1 MVSSKVKEVK
11 AEIITIGDEILI
23 GQIVDTN
30 SAWIGQTFNLEGIE
44 ISRINS
50 ITDTAEAIIDALE
63 GLLPTTELVIM
74 TGGLGPTKDDLTK
87 QTLARHFGAQMVF
100 REDVWEHIVKLF
112 EGFGRK
118 PVERN
123 KFQAEVPEN
132 CEVLFNQ
139 KGTAPGMLFRHEG
152 RRIVSL
158 PGVPYEMK
166 GIIKDEL
173 LPLLQDEIDYQIK
186 HKTLFVVGIP
196 ESVLADQIEPHESK
210 FPENIKLA
218 YLPKPGLVRLRLTAR
233 GKRAD
238 NLNADLET
246 ATRVLKEAVGD
257 PLMDGSNSAIEK
269 YLGEVLTQKG
279 LTVGTAESCTGG
291 GIGATLVNVSGSS
304 AYFEGSIVAYSYDIK
319 ETLLGVDHKTIV
331 EKGAVSEEVVRQMSE
346 GARVKLNV
354 DFAVAVSGIAGPGG
368 GTPDKPVGT
377 SWIAIA
383 GPTRTITE
391 KFVFGKVRERNI
403 QKTIFAALNLLLKE
417 VEDYG

>member
-1 MVSSKVKEVK
+1 LVSSKVKEVK

-50 ITDTAEAIIDALE
+50 ITDTAEAITGALE
-63 GLLPTTELVIM
+63 GLLPSTELVIM

-87 QTLARHFGAQMVF
+87 QTLARYFGAQMVF
-100 REDVWEHIVKLF
+100 RDDVWAHIVKLF
-112 EGFGRK
+112 ESFGRK

-123 KFQAEVPEN
+123 KFQAEVPDN
-132 CEVLFNQ
+132 CEVLFNH
-139 KGTAPGMLFRHEG
+139 KGTAPGMLFRHNG

-166 GIIKDEL
+166 GIIKNEL

-186 HKTLFVVGIP
+186 HKTLFVVGV
-196 ESVLADQIEPHESK
+196 S
-210 FPENIKLA
+210 
-218 YLPKPGLVRLRLTAR
+218 
-233 GKRAD
+233 
-238 NLNADLET
+238 DLEL
-246 ATRVLKEAVGD
+246 AAKVLKEAVGD

-269 YLGEVLTQKG
+269 YLGKVLTQKG

-291 GIGATLVNVSGSS
+291 GIGATLVSVAGSS

-319 ETLLGVDHKTIV
+319 ETLLGVDHTTIV

-346 GARVKLNV
+346 GARVKLKV
-354 DFAVAVSGIAGPGG
+354 DFAVAVSGIAGPEG

-383 GPTRTITE
+383 GPNRTITE

>member
-1 MVSSKVKEVK
+1 
-11 AEIITIGDEILI
+11 
-23 GQIVDTN
+23 
-30 SAWIGQTFNLEGIE
+30 
-44 ISRINS
+44 
-50 ITDTAEAIIDALE
+50 
-63 GLLPTTELVIM
+63 
-74 TGGLGPTKDDLTK
+74 LGPTKDDLTK
-87 QTLARHFGAQMVF
+87 QTLARYFGAQMVF
-100 REDVWEHIVKLF
+100 RADVWEHIVKLF

-123 KFQAEVPEN
+123 KFQAEVPDN
-132 CEVLFNQ
+132 CEVLFNH

-196 ESVLADQIEPHESK
+196 ESVLADQIEPYESD

-238 NLNADLET
+238 DINADLEAAART
-246 ATRVLKEAVGD
+246 LKQAVGE

-291 GIGATLVNVSGSS
+291 GIGATLVSVEGSS

-346 GARVKLNV
+346 GARAKLKV